1 MTVEELKLIAKYAEQ
16 TDEERNVF
24 TDISTFMKYAI
35 GPKLNMDE
43 NNGNVSYSVSLQ
55 EISDNNMS
63 TEDFYKMCEHGWQL
77 VDNNLVLNI

>member
-43 NNGNVSYSVSLQ
+43 NNGNESYSVRLQ
-55 EISDNNMS
+55 
-63 TEDFYKMCEHGWQL
+63 
-77 VDNNLVLNI
+77 